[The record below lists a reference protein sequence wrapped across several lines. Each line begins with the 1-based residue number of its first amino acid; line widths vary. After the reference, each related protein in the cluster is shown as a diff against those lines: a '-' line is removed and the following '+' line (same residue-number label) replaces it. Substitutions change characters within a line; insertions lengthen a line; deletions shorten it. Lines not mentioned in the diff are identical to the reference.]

1 MKKLFA
7 VALLAFAAGG
17 ALAQT
22 PSWYPAAPG
31 QQPGAGGRDR
41 YFALRLGSYMP
52 QHSDM
57 DGFNSGFDGEVA
69 FGAFF
74 TPNLAA
80 EVGIGY
86 FQSSSDT
93 VSVSTP
99 YGVATGKAELTV
111 IPVTATGKLVY
122 PIQNVDLY
130 ALAGVGIYSGEM
142 KATASLPGYSSASE
156 SSSDT
161 AFGFH
166 LGGGIAVRLTP
177 EFTIGAELRYTG
189 LEATFFDTTGHLDGL
204 RIGALAA
211 YRF

>member
-1 MKKLFA
+1 
-7 VALLAFAAGG
+7 
-17 ALAQT
+17 
-22 PSWYPAAPG
+22 
-31 QQPGAGGRDR
+31 
-41 YFALRLGSYMP
+41 
-52 QHSDM
+52 M
-57 DGFNSGFDGEVA
+57 DGFNSGFDGEAA

-74 TPNLAA
+74 TRNFAA

-99 YGVATGKAELTV
+99 YGLATGKAELTV

-130 ALAGVGIYSGEM
+130 ALAGLGIYSGEM
-142 KATASLPGYSSASE
+142 KATATLAGLTSSE

-166 LGGGIAVRLTP
+166 LGGGVAFQLTP
-177 EFTIGAELRYTG
+177 EFTLGAELRYTI
-189 LEATFFDTTGHLDGL
+189 LEATFFNTTGHLDGL
-204 RIGALAA
+204 RLGVMGA